1 VVLLPLRA
9 QTKDPSESRA
19 AAEAA
24 TAEYPLRPVPQPA
37 HSPPRPPMKLVD
49 LPAVQDVEEKHD
61 ALTFAKPACPRTFVF
76 DFSKVV
82 EQHSL
87 HDDLGFALE
96 MVEQLVE
103 EYNNNSISNIA
114 CQEYVDIWKR
124 AHAFKG
130 ASANLGLSDMAA
142 TSWSVETIAGALAA
156 LHKKLPTPEMN
167 FNEDMQ
173 FLTEQYNEETL
184 NEQLEMYV
192 TCLNRRAH
200 AVEHWYLEHGK
211 PFGQTCT
218 EGGA

>member
-1 VVLLPLRA
+1 
-9 QTKDPSESRA
+9 
-19 AAEAA
+19 
-24 TAEYPLRPVPQPA
+24 
-37 HSPPRPPMKLVD
+37 MKLVD